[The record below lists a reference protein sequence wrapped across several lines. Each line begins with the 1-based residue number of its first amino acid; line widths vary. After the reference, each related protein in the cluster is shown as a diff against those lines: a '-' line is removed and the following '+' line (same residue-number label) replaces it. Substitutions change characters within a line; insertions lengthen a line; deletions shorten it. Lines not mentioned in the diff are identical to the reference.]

1 MSSASSNSIH
11 SLQTQSYGHLA
22 LPSQELRDFQVH
34 HTAFSGTVLLRQPGY
49 LPTPGPSDPNKGIDR
64 TYTVASGRK

>member
-1 MSSASSNSIH
+1 
-11 SLQTQSYGHLA
+11 
-22 LPSQELRDFQVH
+22 
-34 HTAFSGTVLLRQPGY
+34 TAFSGTVLLRQPGY